1 MRRKF
6 FSSTPRLNSATNC
19 RDSVAKIDNE
29 FTLKRLGRA
38 KGQIVLRAKN
48 KAYPVIRPN
57 GEVEIFGGCGAVSE
71 VLTGAV

>member
-1 MRRKF
+1 VTTAARN
-6 FSSTPRLNSATNC
+6 TIEIG
-19 RDSVAKIDNE
+19 D
-29 FTLKRLGRA
+29 RA
-38 KGQIVLRAKN
+38 QKN